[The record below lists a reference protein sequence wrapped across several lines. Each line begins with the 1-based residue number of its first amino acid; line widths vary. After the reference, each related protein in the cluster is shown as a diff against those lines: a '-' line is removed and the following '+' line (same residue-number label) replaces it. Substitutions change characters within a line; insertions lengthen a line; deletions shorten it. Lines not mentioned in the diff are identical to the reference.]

1 MISAHTPGTR
11 RLRANTAAHGASAGL
26 DAPDAYPFK
35 RARITRRTFG
45 SAAEVPIVLDSSD
58 NDSDSNNNSASDDD
72 LERAIVKIAKTNSLS
87 DVSHNANQKM
97 SVKSK
102 SRAKTTTKLSSKDT
116 SHTKPKSKAT
126 SKSKSKSKSAPTAAD
141 ATLALKITNVPR
153 KTAPTTTSRL
163 TINLAKV
170 AAMEAPTPMPTPTIR
185 DTRKSQ
191 NGATT
196 TSSEDHLVPSQ
207 ASDSNS
213 AENKIA
219 SNGFSSPGLKKIT
232 LVSPSPPPPPP
243 PSSDSLATVKSA
255 APNKVDEKL
264 AVSIASTVSR
274 MLDVAEPKVPAKKCI
289 PTHVMESIPK
299 HTADSAPKSNTTS
312 VNSLSPASILSLTS
326 SSAGSTPS
334 PIVNSNDLT
343 HNFPPNSLK
352 PSSQPIQFGDKSMNQ
367 RQIEIDKIK
376 ERIQEKIKLSQAK
389 ARERLKLK
397 EFAKKKARE
406 EEKNFIPVF
415 DPSIHKSYKDIYSK
429 SCISCAKKGRGEYCN
444 RQQPCDICVGKR
456 LKNCT
461 FPADAEVA
469 IPAKHSNRSGS
480 VARTSKDFAHIASS
494 LKHANRDTRVDDT
507 NGSGHDHDKVTAK
520 AKSTVNA
527 NGNANGNDIGS
538 GSGSGSV
545 NGNGNGNGNDVR
557 STLVTS
563 TVNSKNTALEDSS
576 TYDSGS
582 DDDSVVKTIGSA
594 RSGRNSRKL
603 AKAVSYDEDD
613 DDDADVDN
621 SDSESE
627 GDSDVISSES
637 EGDEDYEFQV
647 EDELKLPRKEKR
659 AEKTRNRKSRSPS
672 DNFERAQKILRTLE
686 FEKRDV
692 DVYTA
697 GRRRRAAAATRA
709 DYYIPSDNEN
719 PEDSGYAEAEARN
732 EQVILS
738 EDEEQR
744 RLLRGELDA
753 EYLETLRKER
763 EKKSKPVLDESDSEE
778 DEMFFN

>member
-11 RLRANTAAHGASAGL
+11 RLRANTTAHGASAGL

-58 NDSDSNNNSASDDD
+58 NDSDSSNNSASDDD

-87 DVSHNANQKM
+87 DVSRNTNQKVR
-97 SVKSK
+97 VKSK
-102 SRAKTTTKLSSKDT
+102 SRSKTTTKLSSKDT
-116 SHTKPKSKAT
+116 SHTKSKSKAT
-126 SKSKSKSKSAPTAAD
+126 SKSKSTPTAAD
-141 ATLALKITNVPR
+141 ATLALKITKVPR
-153 KTAPTTTSRL
+153 KAAPTTTSRL
-163 TINLAKV
+163 TIKLAKV
-170 AAMEAPTPMPTPTIR
+170 AAMEAPTPMTTPTNKE

-196 TSSEDHLVPSQ
+196 ASSEDHLVLPQ

-219 SNGFSSPGLKKIT
+219 SNGILSPDTKEIT

-274 MLDVAEPKVPAKKCI
+274 MLDVDEPKVAAKKCI
-289 PTHVMESIPK
+289 PSHVMESIPK
-299 HTADSAPKSNTTS
+299 HTADSATKSNTTS
-312 VNSLSPASILSLTS
+312 VNSLSPASVLSLTS

-334 PIVNSNDLT
+334 PIVNPNDLT
-343 HNFPPNSLK
+343 HNFSANSLK

-397 EFAKKKARE
+397 EFAKKKAKE

-456 LKNCT
+456 QKNCT
-461 FPADAEVA
+461 FPADVEVA
-469 IPAKHSNRSGS
+469 IPAKNSNRSGS
-480 VARTSKDFAHIASS
+480 VAKTSKDFGHIASS
-494 LKHANRDTRVDDT
+494 LKHENRGTRVDDT

-520 AKSTVNA
+520 AKSTANA
-527 NGNANGNDIGS
+527 NGNANGND
-538 GSGSGSV
+538 SGSGSV
-545 NGNGNGNGNDVR
+545 NGNGNAVK

-563 TVNSKNTALEDSS
+563 TVNSKNAALEDSS

-582 DDDSVVKTIGSA
+582 DDDSVVKTIGSS

-603 AKAVSYDEDD
+603 AKAVSYDEDE
-613 DDDADVDN
+613 DDADVDN

-659 AEKTRNRKSRSPS
+659 VERTRSRKSRSPS

-697 GRRRRAAAATRA
+697 GRRRRAAAATRG